1 MRYNSLIPELSVAD
15 IDRTKHFY
23 IDVLGFSICYERE
36 ENKFVFVALEDNQM
50 MLEQIKPQA
59 EKKIQTQLVLEA
71 IVKAENIVASDAD
84 IDAEIEDL
92 AKLYKMEADKVKE
105 MIGEEGKKQMA
116 KEVVIKKAVK
126 FVVDNAVEK

>member
-50 MLEQIKPQA
+50 MLEQLNGHWNTGKLNILLAEESILKCRFLMLTAFIKESLRQA
-59 EKKIQTQLVLEA
+59 
-71 IVKAENIVASDAD
+71 
-84 IDAEIEDL
+84 
-92 AKLYKMEADKVKE
+92 
-105 MIGEEGKKQMA
+105 
-116 KEVVIKKAVK
+116 
-126 FVVDNAVEK
+126 